1 MRRLLVLLLFCT
13 PALAG
18 DYALLINGGY
28 NDLGGGWNN
37 HGVFATA
44 CAYMHNEL
52 EALGWSVTVLDGN
65 GATNTIGLYSAAS
78 LPDPALSEGWGD
90 AVFAEAST
98 YDGEP
103 YEIWQRRFVSPDDY
117 NRDGIGDVDGPGTA
131 EAIYGAFADLAG
143 RMTTQDRLLVEFVD
157 HGGTDEQGWTFGT
170 WGHITVSG
178 SELAAAMDLIPCASR
193 TILVSTCYAGAAWPH
208 FDDGKTTMLTQTSDD
223 YYGWSSLDLIYDG
236 GDLDGL
242 YYRDELQW
250 SLVWPQAFHI
260 DRNGDGLVTWEEAHQ
275 TVLELDPFS
284 PLNQPY
290 QQTLP
295 GFETVYDTTG
305 TVIEYPQAF
314 GDLSGVVWLVGDCNG
329 DGYVDGADFNILLA
343 NLGTSGNWA
352 AGDLNGDTIVDG
364 ADYNLVLANLGQPQP
379 ATIPE
384 PATMLLLAAGAC
396 LLLKERNRT

>member
-208 FDDGKTTMLTQTSDD
+208 FNNAKTTMLGVNPVLIEKYGAVSAEVAEAMVTGALAASGAQLALAVTGIAGPEGGTPDKPVGTVWFAFAAAGRGVVSDCKHFE
-223 YYGWSSLDLIYDG
+223 
-236 GDLDGL
+236 GD
-242 YYRDELQW
+242 RDT
-250 SLVWPQAFHI
+250 V
-260 DRNGDGLVTWEEAHQ
+260 RRQ
-275 TVLELDPFS
+275 TVSTALTGVLKYLEK
-284 PLNQPY
+284 
-290 QQTLP
+290 
-295 GFETVYDTTG
+295 
-305 TVIEYPQAF
+305 
-314 GDLSGVVWLVGDCNG
+314 SGG
-329 DGYVDGADFNILLA
+329 
-343 NLGTSGNWA
+343 
-352 AGDLNGDTIVDG
+352 
-364 ADYNLVLANLGQPQP
+364 
-379 ATIPE
+379 
-384 PATMLLLAAGAC
+384 
-396 LLLKERNRT
+396 